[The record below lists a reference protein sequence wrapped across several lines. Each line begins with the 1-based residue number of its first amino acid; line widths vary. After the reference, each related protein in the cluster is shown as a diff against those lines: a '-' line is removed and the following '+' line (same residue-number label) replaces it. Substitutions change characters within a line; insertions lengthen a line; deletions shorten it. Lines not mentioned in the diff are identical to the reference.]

1 MQSPQLGAHSGTPG
15 ARRLAPGP
23 TPTSPTHGVN
33 DPGQARGSRVRASP
47 VPKRQVPAQ
56 RLMSLLKPPNA
67 CSRKLST
74 GPAETTPDGPPPD
87 PCALPGDSFPTSVA
101 GLAQRRSQ
109 SCSRRSRGQL
119 GQVPRPLRG
128 CRLAASRTPPNLRK
142 RAREFPWQP
151 YPPGRLRNTH
161 QAPRTRASG
170 ARDGLYGFGS
180 LEGPSPP
187 ALPGRWRR
195 PGRRRHVFLRRG
207 PRGDG
212 KGLPPSATVAFG
224 ARAREQK
231 LEQESSFARRDRGGR
246 AGI

>member
-1 MQSPQLGAHSGTPG
+1 MEPPCKCKVPSL
-15 ARRLAPGP
+15 ARAPGP
-23 TPTSPTHGVN
+23 TPTSSSPTHGVN

-74 GPAETTPDGPPPD
+74 GPAETTPEGPPPD

-128 CRLAASRTPPNLRK
+128 CRLAASRTPPNLRT
-142 RAREFPWQP
+142 RARASFHGNHTRQGASATPTKPQG
-151 YPPGRLRNTH
+151 PG
-161 QAPRTRASG
+161 
-170 ARDGLYGFGS
+170 
-180 LEGPSPP
+180 
-187 ALPGRWRR
+187 LPG
-195 PGRRRHVFLRRG
+195 PEMVSMV
-207 PRGDG
+207 
-212 KGLPPSATVAFG
+212 SAA
-224 ARAREQK
+224 
-231 LEQESSFARRDRGGR
+231 
-246 AGI
+246 